1 MVKFSER
8 ARANG
13 GAAVIITNARVLA
26 KGKIVRGADV
36 SVEDGRI
43 RAVGA
48 NLSGGEVIDA
58 RGALLAPGFVDLH
71 IHGCA
76 GDDAMDGGDAVARMA
91 EWLPRTGVTAFL
103 PTTMCDS
110 LEKTRR
116 ALEGVRRAQ
125 AAPKGATVLGA
136 HLEGPFLNTARKGAQ
151 PERYVMAPTLDA
163 YARIAEGYEALP
175 RILTIAPEVDG
186 AIELIRLLQ
195 DNLVL
200 SAGHTDATCEQ
211 VLEAADAGLT
221 QTTHLFNAMSPFSH
235 RAPGAVGAALSDPR
249 IRVQLIADLVHLHPV
264 ALKVAWAAKGAARCL
279 LITDAMAATGMP
291 DGDYRL
297 GANIVQV
304 RGGVARLEGGALA
317 GSTLTM
323 DRAVHNMV
331 RVVGVPE
338 VEALRMA
345 SEYPCD
351 AIGERERGR
360 IELGM
365 VADLVLLDC
374 DYTPSLTIARGEVVY
389 RAAGF

>member
-1 MVKFSER
+1 M
-8 ARANG
+8 
-13 GAAVIITNARVLA
+13 IIKNAWVLA
-26 KGKIVRGADV
+26 AGKILKGVDV
-36 SVEDGRI
+36 SIEGGRI
-43 RAVGA
+43 KAVGA
-48 NLSGGEVIDA
+48 GLAGGEVIDA

-76 GDDAMDGGDAVARMA
+76 GDDSMDGGDAVARMA
-91 EWLPRTGVTAFL
+91 KWLPRTGVTAFL
-103 PTTMCDS
+103 ATTMCDS
-110 LEKTRR
+110 LEKTRQ

-125 AAPKGATVLGA
+125 EASEGAAVLGA
-136 HLEGPFLNTARKGAQ
+136 HLEGPFINTARKGAQ
-151 PERYVMAPTLDA
+151 PERYVKAPTLDA
-163 YARIAEGYEALP
+163 YARITEGYESLP

-186 AIELIRLLQ
+186 AVELIRMLQ
-195 DNLVL
+195 DNLAL
-200 SAGHTDATCEQ
+200 AAGHTDATCEQ
-211 VLEAADAGLT
+211 ILEAADAGLT
-221 QTTHLFNAMSPFSH
+221 QATHLFNAMSPFNH
-235 RAPGAVGAALSDPR
+235 RAPGVAGAALADPR

-264 ALKVAWAAKGAARCL
+264 ALKVAWRAKGSDKCL

-297 GANIVQV
+297 GANLVQV

-323 DRAVHNMV
+323 DRAVYNMV

-338 VEALRMA
+338 EDALRMA

-351 AIGERERGR
+351 AIGEKERGR
-360 IELGM
+360 IEPGM
-365 VADLVLLDC
+365 IADLVLLDC

>member
-1 MVKFSER
+1 VLICG
-8 ARANG
+8 ARGLTG
-13 GAAVIITNARVLA
+13 GGIAPDMDVLIEKGRV
-26 KGKIVRGADV
+26 
-36 SVEDGRI
+36 E
-43 RAVGA
+43 AVGKG
-48 NLSGGEVIDA
+48 LRGPGKIDA
-58 RGALLAPGFVDLH
+58 RGALLAPGFVDVH

-76 GDDAMDGGDAVARMA
+76 GDDAMDGGEAVPRMA
-91 EWLPRTGVTAFL
+91 RWLPRTGVTAFL

-110 LEKTRR
+110 VENTRA
-116 ALEGVRRAQ
+116 ALDGVRRAMGAPGG
-125 AAPKGATVLGA
+125 AAVLGA
-136 HLEGPFLNTARKGAQ
+136 HLEGPFLNAARKGAQ
-151 PERYVMAPTLDA
+151 PERFVKNPSLDG
-163 YARIAEGYEALP
+163 YARIVEGYDALP
-175 RILTIAPEVDG
+175 RVLTVAPEMDG
-186 AIELIRLLQ
+186 ATELIEILR
-195 DNLVL
+195 DNLAL

-211 VLEAADAGLT
+211 FLKAVDAGVT
-221 QTTHLFNAMSPFSH
+221 QVTHLFNAMSPFTH
-235 RAPGAVGAALSDPR
+235 RAPGVAGGALADPR
-249 IRVQLIADLVHLHPV
+249 VRVQLIADLVHLHPV
-264 ALKVAWAAKGAARCL
+264 TLKVAWRAKGAEGCL

-297 GANIVQV
+297 GTNLVQV
-304 RGGVARLEGGALA
+304 RRGVARLESGELA